1 MDMAK
6 YRNVFL
12 EESTEHLEEMSHALL
27 ELEKDTS
34 CVDAIDM
41 LFRMAHSIKGMAASL
56 EYDSITEVAHRF
68 EDRMQEI
75 RSAGRVEG
83 PEGLTMLFR
92 GLEGLEA
99 MVAAVRESGE
109 APPPN
114 RELAS
119 WLATPLESAPAEG
132 RKKKTPEAAAASAV
146 PVRPEPVAAP
156 KPPPSIRVNTEI
168 LDRFLSTVG
177 EVILNSSQV
186 RTAAESDR
194 PDGAAQLAVGLDHM
208 DRVVGE
214 LQLRALDLRT
224 TPLLR
229 IVEPLPR
236 MARDV
241 AQQIGK
247 RVEVEIRGGELE
259 LDRSILDRLSDPIV
273 HLLRNAVD
281 HGIEA
286 PEVRRA
292 AGKPETGRIDIDA
305 RREKDSIRIAV
316 SDDGAGMD
324 LEAVCARA
332 VEAGLVHR
340 DIAEDLPAEQLAAF
354 IFHPGFSTAKS
365 VSEISGRGVGMD
377 AVRATIES
385 LGGSVEFVT
394 ERGRGTSTTLTVPIT
409 AAVQRVLLL
418 GMDGQTV
425 ALPIARVERIVE
437 LPAQVIETSGRES
450 FALIDDDPVPVLD
463 LAAHMALASAPDGP
477 MATLVLSD
485 VRGERVA
492 LHVERVVGQQQS

>member
-1 MDMAK
+1 MP
-6 YRNVFL
+6 R
-12 EESTEHLEEMSHALL
+12 
-27 ELEKDTS
+27 
-34 CVDAIDM
+34 
-41 LFRMAHSIKGMAASL
+41 
-56 EYDSITEVAHRF
+56 
-68 EDRMQEI
+68 
-75 RSAGRVEG
+75 RSN
-83 PEGLTMLFR
+83 
-92 GLEGLEA
+92 
-99 MVAAVRESGE
+99 
-109 APPPN
+109 PPRP
-114 RELAS
+114 RA
-119 WLATPLESAPAEG
+119 
-132 RKKKTPEAAAASAV
+132 KKKTPEAAAASAA
-146 PVRPEPVAAP
+146 PVRPEPVDAP

-305 RREKDSIRIAV
+305 RREKGSIRIAV

-394 ERGRGTSTTLTVPIT
+394 ERGCGTSTTLTVPIT

-450 FALIDDDPVPVLD
+450 FALIDEDPVPVLD
-463 LAAHMALASAPDGP
+463 LAAHMALASAPDEP

-492 LHVERVVGQQQS
+492 LHVERVVGQQQIYVKPVPEILASVRVLAGLTILGDGRPVFVLDPNQIA